1 MDSHTVGRDQIRD
14 GPRSPA
20 HDRERR
26 LELLV
31 RQLPRPL
38 QAAVRWLRQP
48 SARWFRI
55 SASVLLILGSLL
67 SVFSI
72 FGLWMLPLGLVL
84 LAEDIAP
91 LRRAT
96 DRILVPLHRGFDG
109 LSVHGTVRICG
120 IDPAWPCS
128 QHVGAANLARGP
140 AVPDLDVSRL
150 PKCHSLFDIMCNG
163 ATWAIRQNHCA
174 EVL

>member
-1 MDSHTVGRDQIRD
+1 MDSHTIGRDQIRD

-38 QAAVRWLRQP
+38 QAAARWLCHP

-55 SASVLLILGSLL
+55 PAGALLILGSLL
-67 SVFSI
+67 SVLPI

-96 DRILVPLHRGFDG
+96 DRILVWIEHCKPQWMG
-109 LSVHGTVRICG
+109 LAPGSR
-120 IDPAWPCS
+120 S
-128 QHVGAANLARGP
+128 QASP
-140 AVPDLDVSRL
+140 SRRNI
-150 PKCHSLFDIMCNG
+150 S
-163 ATWAIRQNHCA
+163 
-174 EVL
+174 

>member
-38 QAAVRWLRQP
+38 QAAVRW
-48 SARWFRI
+48 FRI
-55 SASVLLILGSLL
+55 PAGVLLILDSLL
-67 SVFSI
+67 SVLPI

-96 DRILVPLHRGFDG
+96 DRILVWIEHRKPQWMG
-109 LSVHGTVRICG
+109 LAPG
-120 IDPAWPCS
+120 
-128 QHVGAANLARGP
+128 
-140 AVPDLDVSRL
+140 SR
-150 PKCHSLFDIMCNG
+150 CQASTSRRNMS
-163 ATWAIRQNHCA
+163 
-174 EVL
+174 